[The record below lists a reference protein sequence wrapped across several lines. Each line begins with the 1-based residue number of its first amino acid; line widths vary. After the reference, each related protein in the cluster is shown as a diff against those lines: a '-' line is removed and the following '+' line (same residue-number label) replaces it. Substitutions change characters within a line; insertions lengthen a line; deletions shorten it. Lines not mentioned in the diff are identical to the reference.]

1 MIAFTLHQFK
11 VLQLNWNTSFYHTWQ
26 NDFPAICVGA
36 FWESSTMRLI
46 RLLYYD
52 CRWVVKCSV
61 LSVNRRSI
69 VSELVQAH
77 SLSISHCSSPSS
89 IVKRLF
95 SWERLSWQS
104 VHFVLLGTLLFFPVS
119 LIVSGFFH
127 PLYRS
132 ISLLLFILSKIRKVS
147 LECVIFLT
155 LSHSFSF
162 SVVLKAWK
170 VNSRPLEGNR
180 LHTDSLC
187 KTQIHIL
194 CLDGVRILM
203 DFYLW
208 SVLLSLNYFI
218 CLLFKSFYLPCLAYT
233 DLVAELDT
241 PDSGS
246 HRAGVT
252 VAGVLLTQNKSI
264 SIGSKALQVT

>member
-1 MIAFTLHQFK
+1 MTSLRYVWELSGKAAPWDWLGYYIMI
-11 VLQLNWNTSFYHTWQ
+11 V
-26 NDFPAICVGA
+26 DG
-36 FWESSTMRLI
+36 
-46 RLLYYD
+46 
-52 CRWVVKCSV
+52 SV
-61 LSVNRRSI
+61 LSVNLRSI

-77 SLSISHCSSPSS
+77 SLSISHCSFPSS

-95 SWERLSWQS
+95 SWKRLSWQS

-119 LIVSGFFH
+119 LIVSGSFH

-187 KTQIHIL
+187 IQIHIL
-194 CLDGVRILM
+194 CLDGVRMLM

-208 SVLLSLNYFI
+208 SVLLSFNFFN
-218 CLLFKSFYLPCLAYT
+218 CLLFKSFYLPCLAYLPT
-233 DLVAELDT
+233 WWLNLFCT

-246 HRAGVT
+246 HRADVT

-264 SIGSKALQVT
+264 CIGSKALQVTLIM